1 MDTHQKLYYE
11 YKHKIDF
18 YLSENMITDNSKFH
32 FSITSKLDI
41 IELSIIYW
49 GYEIIKPTKEILDNL
64 KFNPKFKEHKKNN
77 IVITR
82 QEFILKITFS
92 EGEYK
97 KGLAICEDYKDLP
110 YIWFI
115 TPRVN
120 FKNTND
126 VFLRFVTKESILYM
140 NMDLAVSSEKSKK
153 LFYLYCILV
162 PEKEINIDD
171 KHIFNFKA
179 VKVDN
184 KNNEEEE
191 IIKPTI
197 SRQLNSQKNE
207 NEISHNDNDN
217 ENEISHNENEG
228 VNCDNDNVE
237 INSNEISNNNFRRT
251 QSERIKK
258 IPGWDHKDPIIAKTG
273 DPWSKNSPRFKNENN
288 NIKVTKSDLNK
299 IFK

>member
-64 KFNPKFKEHKKNN
+64 KFNPKFKENKKNN

-140 NMDLAVSSEKSKK
+140 NMDLTVSSEKSKK

-179 VKVDN
+179 VKV
-184 KNNEEEE
+184 NEEVISPIKANIVSSINEE
-191 IIKPTI
+191 VK
-197 SRQLNSQKNE
+197 SNNE
-207 NEISHNDNDN
+207 NEELNSNNENEEVKNNNDN
-217 ENEISHNENEG
+217 EEVNSNNENEE
-228 VNCDNDNVE
+228 VKSNNDNVE

-258 IPGWDHKDPIIAKTG
+258 
-273 DPWSKNSPRFKNENN
+273 
-288 NIKVTKSDLNK
+288 
-299 IFK
+299 